1 MVARAGR
8 ALVAS
13 RRGSGSVLSTR
24 CAASGFGRNS
34 LSHFASALVEIE
46 GPRSRREEDQLQD
59 VAGRFKIQNS
69 GVVRAELIG
78 IVFSGH
84 HRNCIGHWPV

>member
-34 LSHFASALVEIE
+34 LSHFASTLVEIE
-46 GPRSRREEDQLQD
+46 GFRSRLEEDQLQG
-59 VAGRFKIQNS
+59 VAGVAVDSRFR
-69 GVVRAELIG
+69 VRA
-78 IVFSGH
+78 SSAQS
-84 HRNCIGHWPV
+84 